1 MLQQAVLLIAVCML
15 LHSRIASCSKS
26 LFLKH
31 VLLLLSLS
39 SGSQTFSLVS
49 HFSQI
54 TIPPSPM
61 VPSAGQGTGGHKV
74 GSQLLPLC
82 VWHSLMSKFL
92 RHVLVFKASAN
103 ACAQAAS
110 SIFYNS
116 MWFCTRIFQWSHCPA
131 FIILWNFLL
140 LTSPSR
146 VGITPSVDFTIHSRD
161 HTNARMVT
169 HTHALV
175 LPSPCSQSK
184 DHTNVNV
191 VHHAHL
197 LLPSPWLHNPLE
209 FSLFNSPFRVGI

>member
-26 LFLKH
+26 IFLKR

-39 SGSQTFSLVS
+39 SCSQTFSLVS

-54 TIPPSPM
+54 TTPPSPM
-61 VPSAGQGTGGHKV
+61 VPNAGQGTGGHKV

-140 LTSPSR
+140 LTSPCR
-146 VGITPSVDFTIHSRD
+146 VGITPRRVWSPTHMRWCSHRPDLLILRNSSVLT
-161 HTNARMVT
+161 
-169 HTHALV
+169 
-175 LPSPCSQSK
+175 
-184 DHTNVNV
+184 
-191 VHHAHL
+191 
-197 LLPSPWLHNPLE
+197 
-209 FSLFNSPFRVGI
+209 SPFTVGITPMREWLPTHMRWSSHRPALRVRITPT